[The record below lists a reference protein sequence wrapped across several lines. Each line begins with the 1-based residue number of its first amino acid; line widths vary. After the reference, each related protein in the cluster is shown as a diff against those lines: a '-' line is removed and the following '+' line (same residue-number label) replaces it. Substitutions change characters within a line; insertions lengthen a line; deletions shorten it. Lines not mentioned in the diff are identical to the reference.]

1 MIKLRAEVFLHLP
14 IKYLGLVFFGGT
26 LLFSA
31 VPGDPAIGNT
41 TYIYGHCA
49 ECHGNDA
56 MGNRKV
62 SAPKIAGLEEWY
74 IINQLTKFR
83 TGIRGSDSRDE
94 TGKTMAPLSRMLR
107 DEQAI
112 AHLAAHLSRLEGEPQ
127 HELRGGHPRRGRA
140 AYLVSC
146 QPCHGDKAQG
156 KPALKSPRLNAMN
169 DWYIYNQLVKFASGA
184 RGGNPADFEGSQ
196 MRAIAQSLPDRQTMK
211 DIATYIRTLK

>member
-1 MIKLRAEVFLHLP
+1 MLNRVRR
-14 IKYLGLVFFGGT
+14 LVSFA
-26 LLFSA
+26 LASA
-31 VPGDPAIGNT
+31 TIAAATTEPGDPAIGNT

-56 MGNRKV
+56 LGNRKV

-83 TGIRGSDSRDE
+83 TGLRGANSSDE

-112 AHLAAHLSRLEGEPQ
+112 AHLAAHLSRLKGEPT
-127 HELRGGHPRRGRA
+127 HELRGGHPRRGRE

-146 QPCHGDKAQG
+146 LPCHGDEAQG
-156 KPALKSPRLNAMN
+156 NPALKSPRLTGMN
-169 DWYIYNQLVKFASGA
+169 DWYIYSQLVKFSSGA
-184 RGGNPADFEGSQ
+184 RGSHPDDFEGSQ
-196 MRAIAQSLPDRQTMK
+196 MQAIAQSLPNRQTMK
-211 DIATYIRTLK
+211 DITTYIRTLKPKR